1 MVLQEQVEEQQR
13 VEEQLQQHQWPVEMV
28 AVL

>member
-1 MVLQEQVEEQQR
+1 VQEGMVLQQQAEEQQR
-13 VEEQLQQHQWPVEMV
+13 VEEQLQQHQW

>member
-1 MVLQEQVEEQQR
+1 MVLQEWVEEQQR
-13 VEEQLQQHQWPVEMV
+13 AEEQLQQHQWAVEIV